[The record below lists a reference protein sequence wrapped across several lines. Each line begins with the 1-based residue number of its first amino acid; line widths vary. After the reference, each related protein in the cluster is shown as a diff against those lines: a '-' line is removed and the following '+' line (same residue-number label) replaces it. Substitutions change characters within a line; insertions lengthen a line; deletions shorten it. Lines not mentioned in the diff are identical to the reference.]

1 MSVSSETAAASID
14 GLSVLMADS
23 AVSALDLDLDVVN
36 ATSMAANGTQG
47 DLVAVVATSVVLGV
61 MTLVTIVGKRSN
73 GERKNLGIS
82 FFVFN
87 LFRTSRVAWVFF
99 TG

>member
-1 MSVSSETAAASID
+1 MSVSSETAAAAID
-14 GLSVLMADS
+14 GLSVFMADS

-73 GERKNLGIS
+73 
-82 FFVFN
+82 
-87 LFRTSRVAWVFF
+87 
-99 TG
+99 

>member
-73 GERKNLGIS
+73 
-82 FFVFN
+82 
-87 LFRTSRVAWVFF
+87 
-99 TG
+99 

>member
-23 AVSALDLDLDVVN
+23 AVSALDLDVVN

-61 MTLVTIVGKRSN
+61 MTLVTIVGKRTSS
-73 GERKNLGIS
+73 GERKISAFLFLFSTFSGHREWLG
-82 FFVFN
+82 FFS
-87 LFRTSRVAWVFF
+87 LH
-99 TG
+99 